1 MDIAI
6 LGTGIVGKTIG
17 TALTKLGH
25 RVMMG
30 SRTSDNPKAIEWA
43 SGAGENASVG
53 TFADA
58 AAFGEIVFNCTAGT
72 GSLEALR
79 MAGADNL
86 NGKIIVDVS
95 NPLDF
100 SNGFPPS
107 LSVCNTDS
115 LGEQI
120 QREFPQA
127 RVVKTLNTMNCVMM
141 VDPAQ
146 LPGDHNVFVSGN
158 DAEAKAAIAGA
169 LSEWFGWNPR
179 NIIDLGD
186 ITTARGVEMILPLWV
201 RLYGSMGHPNF
212 NFHIAMVP
220 KAEA

>member
-1 MDIAI
+1 MNIAI

-17 TALTKLGH
+17 TAITKLGH
-25 RVMMG
+25 DVMMG
-30 SRTSDNPKAIEWA
+30 SRTPDNPKALEWA
-43 SGAGENASVG
+43 ATTDGKGSVG

-58 AAFGEIVFNCTAGT
+58 AAFGRIVFNCTAGM

-79 MAGADNL
+79 MAGAANL
-86 NGKIIVDVS
+86 NGKIVIDVS

-107 LSVCNTDS
+107 LSVSNTDS

-120 QREFPQA
+120 QREFPEA
-127 RVVKTLNTMNCVMM
+127 SVVKTLNTMNCVVMTN
-141 VDPAQ
+141 PAQ
-146 LPGDHNVFVSGN
+146 IPGDHNVFVSGN
-158 DAEAKAAIAGA
+158 DTEARKEVAGI
-169 LSEWFGWNPR
+169 LHEWFGWKSE

-201 RLYGSMGHPNF
+201 RLYGAMGNPNF
-212 NFHIAMVP
+212 NFHIVTAP
-220 KAEA
+220 KA